1 VDESGRR
8 CSERDRLEYHHRHPF
23 GVGGDHSPNNISLM
37 CRAHNTDAAEHD
49 YGRQTMARWAS
60 ARSLPPRQRWT
71 HHLCRSRR
79 WRPVLDRGEA
89 CAPRSCDVE
98 PPRLATTMTG
108 HDDERT
114 EGQQRRLASN
124 TCRADEPGRR
134 AARLARD
141 DGLRLKPAQTR
152 TPTYIVPS

>member
-71 HHLCRSRR
+71 HHLCRGHAGGGQS
-79 WRPVLDRGEA
+79 LTEA
-89 CAPRSCDVE
+89 RHA
-98 PPRLATTMTG
+98 
-108 HDDERT
+108 
-114 EGQQRRLASN
+114 
-124 TCRADEPGRR
+124 RR
-134 AARLARD
+134 AAATSSRHD
-141 DGLRLKPAQTR
+141 
-152 TPTYIVPS
+152 